1 MKKVTFTFV
10 GNGSDQT
17 AEKFYS
23 WVVDGGLED
32 YIVDRLTE
40 LTDEEIQVDGIC
52 GFNNDTLDISI
63 KSFIKPPK

>member
-17 AEKFYS
+17 ADKFYS

-32 YIVDRLTE
+32 YIVDTLTD
-40 LTDEEIQVDGIC
+40 LTDEEIEVDGISD
-52 GFNNDTLDISI
+52 FNNETYDISI
-63 KSFIKPPK
+63 RSFVKPAK